1 MQSKLLTSAFVLQ
14 SAFSIHLDEAATANA
29 TATTQAKAKC
39 PFGYDSPASA
49 TFAETKAEVNYI
61 EEMFEES
68 LNYSKGFDSNDYDTI
83 AEKIFKKFDDLP
95 EELAAQSN

>member
-1 MQSKLLTSAFVLQ
+1 MQSKILTSAFVLQ
-14 SAFSIHLDEAATANA
+14 SALAVHLDEAATANA

-39 PFGYDSPASA
+39 PFGYDSPDSA
-49 TFAETKAEVNYI
+49 TLAETTVKVDYI

-68 LNYSKGFDSNDYDTI
+68 LNFSSGATRVDYEAI